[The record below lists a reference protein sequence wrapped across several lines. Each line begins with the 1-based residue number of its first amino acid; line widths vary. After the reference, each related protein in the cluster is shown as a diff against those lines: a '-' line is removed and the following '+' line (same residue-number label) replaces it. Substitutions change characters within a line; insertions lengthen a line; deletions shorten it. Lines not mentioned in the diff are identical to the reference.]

1 MEIHYTHKATEQLES
16 LSNPIQ
22 KRIAKKMRF
31 YANQKEPRRFAKRL
45 AEPRGGEFRFRI
57 GDYRVIFDII
67 GKKIFIL
74 AIKKRDEAY
83 DYN

>member
-1 MEIHYTHKATEQLES
+1 MSQE
-16 LSNPIQ
+16 
-22 KRIAKKMRF
+22 KRHMKEKQDIDVV
-31 YANQKEPRRFAKRL
+31 NQFTGEKWYYSDIVKEHFFHPKNLLLDEPR
-45 AEPRGGEFRFRI
+45 EGEFRFRI